1 MGKISGYK
9 AVVMIAGAMI
19 FTGTGAFAAM
29 QCAPGKCGASMKMEM
44 KKSGPMSEESP
55 AKCGE
60 GMKEKM
66 KGKMPCGCEKKKC
79 DCEKKGQM
87 KGKCADGKCAQG
99 KCGEGKCG
107 EGMKEKM
114 KGEMKGKCAAGKCG
128 GM

>member
-1 MGKISGYK
+1 MVM
-9 AVVMIAGAMI
+9 VVGAMI
-19 FTGTGAFAAM
+19 FAGTGAYAAM

-44 KKSGPMSEESP
+44 KNGGPMSEESP

-66 KGKMPCGCEKKKC
+66 KDKMPCGCEKKKC
-79 DCEKKGQM
+79 DSDKK
-87 KGKCADGKCAQG
+87 
-99 KCGEGKCG
+99 GKCG

-114 KGEMKGKCAAGKCG
+114 KGKCAAGKCG